1 MPTVTKILP
10 VQKELQKELRDELR
24 TTAAMCCYSLM
35 RSGKAK
41 SVTAQYEY
49 MSSLYH
55 GEEPSIPSNIKMLCD
70 GSYIYKDLY
79 DVVDSDSITSKS
91 DDAVAGSRDIFSLKS
106 SLTRDDSRTYYTNR
120 DILVADLEKKGRN
133 GQQLVSGRNLLD
145 IAKKGTANYRKAL
158 SFAVKKFDLE
168 KMEVYESGNTIDD
181 VLEFVRTEMYQI
193 YLRDE
198 SIKRK
203 TIVLDSDELDDSK
216 DLEDDY
222 LSEKKLNNEK
232 KTITIQKILME
243 RERMHLKHQFKMKL

>member
-1 MPTVTKILP
+1 M
-10 VQKELQKELRDELR
+10 
-24 TTAAMCCYSLM
+24 
-35 RSGKAK
+35 
-41 SVTAQYEY
+41 
-49 MSSLYH
+49 
-55 GEEPSIPSNIKMLCD
+55 
-70 GSYIYKDLY
+70 
-79 DVVDSDSITSKS
+79 VDSDSITLKS

-193 YLRDE
+193 YL
-198 SIKRK
+198 
-203 TIVLDSDELDDSK
+203 
-216 DLEDDY
+216 
-222 LSEKKLNNEK
+222 
-232 KTITIQKILME
+232 
-243 RERMHLKHQFKMKL
+243 